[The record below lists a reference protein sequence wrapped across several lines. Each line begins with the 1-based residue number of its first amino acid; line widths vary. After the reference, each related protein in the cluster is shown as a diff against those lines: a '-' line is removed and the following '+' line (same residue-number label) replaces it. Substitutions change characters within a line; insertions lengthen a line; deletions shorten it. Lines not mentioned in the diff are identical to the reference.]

1 MSSIYS
7 WFYNLYPSIFCKVP
21 WVLMGKAAK
30 EWQQWVPSHGTDL
43 NSNQILVFFFFF
55 IYTSLYHYCF
65 TMSCKQDTAVDGRV
79 CIYVG
84 VSVFPLILCRVPA
97 STRHTSQFRFNVC
110 TDLPSLCST
119 SCCLHQLD
127 LMLVWDVTNSC
138 LTITWIV
145 WGLPW
150 GLYGQQVN

>member
-1 MSSIYS
+1 MKCHPYTLDFTTFIPPFSARFLESLWERQPRNDS
-7 WFYNLYPSIFCKVP
+7 NGFH
-21 WVLMGKAAK
+21 LM
-30 EWQQWVPSHGTDL
+30 EQTLIPIRYLFS
-43 NSNQILVFFFFF
+43 FFFF

-138 LTITWIV
+138 LTIT
-145 WGLPW
+145 
-150 GLYGQQVN
+150 